1 MPLAFRHYKVPAE
14 PGFIMEVWGNKT
26 QSYDRV
32 VTWHG
37 SLTPE
42 AVKQIR
48 RTLCGSQYVSE
59 HNIIVTIAF
68 LVIIVVTL
76 LASYVPDSRLYREY
90 SHQGSN

>member
-1 MPLAFRHYKVPAE
+1 
-14 PGFIMEVWGNKT
+14 MEVWGNKT

-48 RTLCGSQYVSE
+48 RCVGHDTFR
-59 HNIIVTIAF
+59 NT
-68 LVIIVVTL
+68 TL
-76 LASYVPDSRLYREY
+76 L
-90 SHQGSN
+90 